1 MDLKSHFILVQTNF
15 RVENSHFSQNFF
27 RERKFI
33 FLLNLQNFRFVRE
46 IFKVQGRDSKLF
58 KLKFVF
64 FKPLKSFKSG
74 KRTRLIYHEISAC
87 PTSQLALSYA
97 EEKNSKKL

>member
-46 IFKVQGRDSKLF
+46 IFKVQGRESKLF
-58 KLKFVF
+58 KVKFVF
-64 FKPLKSFKSG
+64 
-74 KRTRLIYHEISAC
+74 
-87 PTSQLALSYA
+87 LSP
-97 EEKNSKKL
+97 